1 MHSPS
6 PVSILPILL
15 SYPPVASQRDGP
27 NEIKRPR
34 NKKKEKKN
42 TAPNVRASGGSLACC
57 CFFCFSSSTL
67 ERPARDVDIVTAL
80 RVHIRFPPQF
90 LCVVLTLLFGVALIL
105 SIWYYYT
112 TKRLGWR
119 RPATPKVTNLI
130 LEAHEPISASNGN
143 TRRKSAFPNS
153 TYSRSWALLIKD
165 SSVGAQRLSYCSQ

>member
-1 MHSPS
+1 MKSKGLG
-6 PVSILPILL
+6 I
-15 SYPPVASQRDGP
+15 RRRRKK
-27 NEIKRPR
+27 KRPR
-34 NKKKEKKN
+34 MC
-42 TAPNVRASGGSLACC
+42 VRPVVLSRVVV
-57 CFFCFSSSTL
+57 FSSSTL